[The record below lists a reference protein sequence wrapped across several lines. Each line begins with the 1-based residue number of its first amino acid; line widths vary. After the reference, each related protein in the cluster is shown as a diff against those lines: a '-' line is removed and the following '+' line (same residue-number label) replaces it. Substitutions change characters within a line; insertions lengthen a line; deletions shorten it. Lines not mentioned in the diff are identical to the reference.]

1 MAKVLKWERKPTER
15 PHELMDAALRVFA
28 ERGYRATTLEE
39 VADAAGVSKSTLYQ
53 YFTGKSDL
61 LLQALQHRRRA
72 HLAEFEQ
79 VRRELTGPAT
89 VRLRLVVRKGYEL
102 WKRPEHLDVLR
113 LLLGEVR
120 TEAPE
125 VLREWFRLTVAS
137 GWQLIAGLIEE
148 GQAAG
153 EFRRDADAEAIARIF
168 ASGFVHQ
175 FLLQS
180 QPGLE
185 VIAPFDM
192 ERLVDSGLDH
202 LLHGLR
208 PVIAVQPASAPGAS
222 HSSSPGDGAA

>member
-1 MAKVLKWERKPTER
+1 MAKVLRWERKPAER

-28 ERGYRATTLEE
+28 QRGYRATTLED

-53 YFTGKSDL
+53 YFTGKADL
-61 LLQALQHRRRA
+61 LLQALQQRRRA

-79 VRRELTGPAT
+79 LRRQLTGPAT
-89 VRLRLVVRKGYEL
+89 VKLRLAVRKGYEL
-102 WKRPEHLDVLR
+102 WTHPEHLDVLR

-137 GWQLIAGLIEE
+137 GWQLIASLIEE
-148 GQAAG
+148 GQATG

-180 QPGLE
+180 QAALDLVP
-185 VIAPFDM
+185 PFDM
-192 ERLVDSGLDH
+192 ERLVDSALDH

-208 PVIAVQPASAPGAS
+208 PVLTIEAAGPLGGSRPSPPG
-222 HSSSPGDGAA
+222 GAA